1 MPEIVTRF
9 APSPTGYL
17 HVGGARTALFCWLL
31 ARHHGGTFYLRIE
44 DTDLARSTQ
53 SALDQV
59 IEDLTWLGLNWDNSK
74 NLMFQSKRV
83 AVYDRIIDDLK
94 GRGLAYDAWESPEE
108 LANMREQAM
117 RAKRPFLYRRPSYTE
132 DQLKRF
138 ADEGRKPV
146 VRFAMPVKDYWFD
159 DAVLGPRQGVDSR
172 QVQDFVIRKADGMPT
187 YHFAVVVDDAEMGI
201 THVLRGQEHL
211 LNTVNHIGLMEAL
224 GYERPTFAHLP
235 VILKTDGSK
244 MGKRDRDKAV
254 RTAVQET
261 IKAAMKEQPPGRF
274 WNASKLAEAAGIEYD
289 RLNQWLANDNSQL
302 DPAEH
307 DALMPHIGLSTAD
320 LPAISVHD
328 FRKAGYLPEVL
339 NNFLALLGWSSGTDR
354 ERYSMDELVKEFT
367 LERVGRANA
376 KFDYKKLM
384 SFNTETLDAAPMDR
398 LKAGM
403 RDYLACNPAS
413 PLASA
418 DDAELETLLRM
429 NAGFH
434 FFAEADEKSRFFFTP
449 DEHIE
454 YDPKAVEK
462 VLRKGEPSGLAL
474 LGELR
479 QRLAGLA
486 VWTVESLETATKALC
501 EEKGVGLGKVAQPAR
516 VAVSGATVSPPIFD
530 TLAYLGRE
538 RTLSRFDRCMGASA
552 S

>member
-1 MPEIVTRF
+1 MPETIVTRF

-31 ARHHGGTFYLRIE
+31 ARHHGGKFYLRIE

-53 SALDQV
+53 SAVDQV
-59 IEDLTWLGLNWDNSK
+59 IEDLSWLGLNWDNADD
-74 NLMFQSKRV
+74 LMFQSRRK

-94 GRGLAYDAWESPEE
+94 GRGLAYDAYESPEE

-117 RAKRPFLYRRPSYTE
+117 RAKRPFLYPRPSYTAE
-132 DQLKRF
+132 QMKRF
-138 ADEGRKPV
+138 ADEGRTPV
-146 VRFAMPVKDYWFD
+146 VRFAMPVRDYWFE

-211 LNTVNHIGLMEAL
+211 LNTVNHIGLMKAL
-224 GYERPTFAHLP
+224 GYERPIFAHLP

-244 MGKRDRDKAV
+244 MGKRDRDKV
-254 RTAVQET
+254 
-261 IKAAMKEQPPGRF
+261 IKEATQSVVKARGVAALAAMSGVDKSLLARWLEDK
-274 WNASKLAEAAGIEYD
+274 NA
-289 RLNQWLANDNSQL
+289 QL
-302 DPAEH
+302 DPSEH
-307 DALMPHIGLSTAD
+307 DALIPHINLFPTD

-354 ERYSMDELVKEFT
+354 ERYSMQELVQEFT

-376 KFDYKKLM
+376 KFDYKKLQA
-384 SFNTETLDAAPMDR
+384 FNTETCDAAPPDR
-398 LKAGM
+398 LLDGLK
-403 RDYLACNPAS
+403 DYLACNPSS
-413 PLASA
+413 PLAGQ
-418 DDAELETLLRM
+418 DDATLSRQLEM

-434 FFAEADEKSRFFFTP
+434 VFAEVDEKSRFFFLP
-449 DEHIE
+449 DEAIE
-454 YDPKAVEK
+454 YDPKAIEK
-462 VLRKGEPSGLAL
+462 VLIKGQPSGLENLRAL
-474 LGELR
+474 R
-479 QRLAGLA
+479 DRLASLPD
-486 VWTVESLETATKALC
+486 WTVQSLETATKALC
-501 EEKGVGLGKVAQPAR
+501 EELGQGLGKVAQPAR
-516 VAVSGATVSPPIFD
+516 VAVSGGTVSPPIFD
-530 TLAYLGRE
+530 TLAFLGRE
-538 RTLSRFDRCMGASA
+538 RSLRRIDRCLASCA